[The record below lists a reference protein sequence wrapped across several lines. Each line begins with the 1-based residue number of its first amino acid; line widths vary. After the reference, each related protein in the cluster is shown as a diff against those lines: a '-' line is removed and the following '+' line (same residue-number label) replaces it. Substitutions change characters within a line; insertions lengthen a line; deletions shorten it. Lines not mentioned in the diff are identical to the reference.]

1 MRIQVNLSDEMVG
14 RVEKIAD
21 MYGVTRSGLLAT
33 FIGQMVTQTENTF
46 NIATNLF
53 NDASFQEKIIKQ
65 VNENA

>member
-14 RVEKIAD
+14 RVDKIAS

-33 FIGQMVTQTENTF
+33 FIGQMVTQTESSLTL
-46 NIATNLF
+46 AKNLF
-53 NDASFQEKIIKQ
+53 SDASFQEKIIKQ